1 MKSTR
6 LPNLRDHRVLILHKQ
21 DRDYEVLSGQLV
33 RLGLKII
40 EPAEGLDLPWSDVD
54 VCFFDANQAHKN
66 TFPWADGEPQVP
78 LIAMFSAETPER
90 IHWSLTQRVCAFLVK
105 PVRSSGT
112 FLALQQAIYEFSS
125 RNQATAEVNSLRER
139 VKAKRIV
146 VKAVVKLMVQASI
159 DEDEAYDQLRQL
171 SMANQTSIEEMCL
184 RFLQSECRADSQSM
198 LHNRRR

>member
-1 MKSTR
+1 MKNAR

-21 DRDYEVLSGQLV
+21 DRDYEVLSSQLV
-33 RLGLKII
+33 RLGLQII
-40 EPAEGLDLPWSDVD
+40 MPSEGQDLPWSNVD

-112 FLALQQAIYEFSS
+112 FLALQQAIYEFSA
-125 RNQATAEVNSLRER
+125 RKVATAELGTLQER

-146 VKAVVKLMVQASI
+146 VKAVVKLMAQTHI
-159 DEDEAYDQLRQL
+159 DEDEAYDRLRKLSMSHQL
-171 SMANQTSIEEMCL
+171 SMEEMCL
-184 RFLQSECRADSQSM
+184 IFLQGETKTELTQ
-198 LHNRRR
+198 LLQTRRR

>member
-1 MKSTR
+1 MKNTR

-33 RLGLKII
+33 RLGLNII
-40 EPAEGLDLPWSDVD
+40 VPIEGQDVPWSDVD

-112 FLALQQAIYEFSS
+112 FLALQQAIYEFSARKLAS
-125 RNQATAEVNSLRER
+125 AELDTLQER

-146 VKAVVKLMVQASI
+146 VKAVVKLMAQANI
-159 DEDEAYDQLRQL
+159 DEDDAYDQLRKLSMTHQL
-171 SMANQTSIEEMCL
+171 SMEEMCL
-184 RFLQSECRADSQSM
+184 IFLQGESKTELTQ
-198 LHNRRR
+198 LLQTRRR